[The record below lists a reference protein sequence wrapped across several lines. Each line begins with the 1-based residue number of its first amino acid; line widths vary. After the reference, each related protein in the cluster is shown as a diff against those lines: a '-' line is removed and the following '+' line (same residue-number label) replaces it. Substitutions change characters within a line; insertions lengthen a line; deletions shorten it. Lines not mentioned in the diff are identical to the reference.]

1 MEDRPRLN
9 HQSLEQSAP
18 QTESLI
24 DRTATLFGRRPLQR
38 FTVVHGS
45 LTRANV
51 PDAVRKLGVA
61 EQTSHRWKQD
71 YGGLVFPVPS
81 RLYDPFFRHE

>member
-9 HQSLEQSAP
+9 HQSLEQPAP

-45 LTRANV
+45 RTRANV
-51 PDAVRKLGVA
+51 PDAVRKLG
-61 EQTSHRWKQD
+61 ETKQSERRWKRN

-81 RLYDPFFRHE
+81 RLYDPFLRHE